1 MNDLLTSRISSE
13 PFRYDGAS
21 NSACYIIHGYTG
33 STFEMHGLGKFLA
46 SNGFTAVGELL
57 PGHGTSVKDCNSKS
71 YHDWIDAVEKGYDQ
85 LAREFQEVFVI
96 GFSMGCT
103 LAFHLALTRNVR
115 GLVIM
120 APAMYKFKSRKVYFS
135 PIVCHFKEYEV
146 KRFKTPS
153 DDQLPKF
160 GYSVYPLKAGR
171 EVLKLTFRIRRQL
184 HKVMAPAIVMHSTA
198 DISAPYENGP
208 RVYDAVGSED
218 KQFITFNRSSHM
230 LMYDCDKEAVWDAT
244 FQFVQ
249 DHSKVLTDA
258 VPVPE

>member
-71 YHDWIDAVEKGYDQ
+71 YRDWIDAVEKGYDQ

-103 LAFHLALTRNVR
+103 LAFHLALTRNVP

-218 KQFITFNRSSHM
+218 KQFITFNRSTHM
-230 LMYDCDKEAVWDAT
+230 LMYDRDKEAVWDAT

>member
-21 NSACYIIHGYTG
+21 NSTCYIIHGYTG

-71 YHDWIDAVEKGYDQ
+71 YRDWIDAVEKGYDQ

-103 LAFHLALTRNVR
+103 LAFHLALTRNVP

-146 KRFKTPS
+146 KRFKTTS

-218 KQFITFNRSSHM
+218 KQFITFNRSTHM
-230 LMYDCDKEAVWDAT
+230 LMYDRDKEAVWDAT
-244 FQFVQ
+244 LQFVQ

>member
-71 YHDWIDAVEKGYDQ
+71 YRDWIDAVEKGYDQ

-103 LAFHLALTRNVR
+103 LAFHLALTRNVP

>member
-21 NSACYIIHGYTG
+21 NSTCYIIHGYTG

-71 YHDWIDAVEKGYDQ
+71 YRDWIDAVEKGYDQ

-103 LAFHLALTRNVR
+103 LAFHLALTRNVP

-146 KRFKTPS
+146 KRFKTTS

>member
-103 LAFHLALTRNVR
+103 LAFHLALTRNVP

-135 PIVCHFKEYEV
+135 PIVCHFKEFCLSSQSGTRSSEIDLQN
-146 KRFKTPS
+146 TPS
-153 DDQLPKF
+153 TP
-160 GYSVYPLKAGR
+160 
-171 EVLKLTFRIRRQL
+171 
-184 HKVMAPAIVMHSTA
+184 
-198 DISAPYENGP
+198 
-208 RVYDAVGSED
+208 
-218 KQFITFNRSSHM
+218 
-230 LMYDCDKEAVWDAT
+230 
-244 FQFVQ
+244 
-249 DHSKVLTDA
+249 
-258 VPVPE
+258 

>member
-21 NSACYIIHGYTG
+21 NSTCYIIHGYTG

-71 YHDWIDAVEKGYDQ
+71 YRDWIDAVEKGYDQ

-103 LAFHLALTRNVR
+103 LAFHLALTRNVP

-171 EVLKLTFRIRRQL
+171 EVLILTFRIRRQL

-244 FQFVQ
+244 LQFVQ

>member
-21 NSACYIIHGYTG
+21 NSTCYIIHGYTG

-71 YHDWIDAVEKGYDQ
+71 YRDWIDAVEKGYDQ

-103 LAFHLALTRNVR
+103 LAFHLALTRNVP

-135 PIVCHFKEYEV
+135 PIVCHFKEYEI
-146 KRFKTPS
+146 KRFKTTS

>member
-21 NSACYIIHGYTG
+21 NSTCYIIHGYTG

-71 YHDWIDAVEKGYDQ
+71 YRDWIDAVEKGYDQ

-103 LAFHLALTRNVR
+103 LAFHLALTRNVP

-146 KRFKTPS
+146 KRFKTTS

-184 HKVMAPAIVMHSTA
+184 HKVMAPAIIMHSTE

-218 KQFITFNRSSHM
+218 KQFITFNRSTHM
-230 LMYDCDKEAVWDAT
+230 LMYDRDKEAVWDAT

>member
-1 MNDLLTSRISSE
+1 
-13 PFRYDGAS
+13 
-21 NSACYIIHGYTG
+21 
-33 STFEMHGLGKFLA
+33 
-46 SNGFTAVGELL
+46 
-57 PGHGTSVKDCNSKS
+57 
-71 YHDWIDAVEKGYDQ
+71 DWIDAVEKGYDQ

-103 LAFHLALTRNVR
+103 LAFHLALTRNVP

-146 KRFKTPS
+146 KRFKTTS

>member
-71 YHDWIDAVEKGYDQ
+71 YRDWIDAVEKGYDQ

-103 LAFHLALTRNVR
+103 LAFHLALTRNVP

-146 KRFKTPS
+146 KRFKTTS

-218 KQFITFNRSSHM
+218 KQFITFNRSTHM
-230 LMYDCDKEAVWDAT
+230 LMYDRDKEAVWDAT
-244 FQFVQ
+244 LQFVQ

>member
-71 YHDWIDAVEKGYDQ
+71 YRDWIDAVEKVYDQ

-103 LAFHLALTRNVR
+103 LAFHLALTRNVP

-120 APAMYKFKSRKVYFS
+120 APAMYKFKSRKVYFL

-146 KRFKTPS
+146 KRFKTTS

-184 HKVMAPAIVMHSTA
+184 HKVMAPAIIMHSTE

-208 RVYDAVGSED
+208 RVYDAISSED
-218 KQFITFNRSSHM
+218 KQFITFNRSTHM

-244 FQFVQ
+244 LQFVQ